1 VFEREPGQAHNLTPD
16 AVRIT
21 RESWRE
27 SRQLLLGS
35 PPVTHSTRSGLYI
48 APHTHT
54 HLESHINWSQL
65 KGLTFPVFCLGDPGL
80 GSR

>member
-35 PPVTHSTRSGLYI
+35 LPVTHST
-48 APHTHT
+48 
-54 HLESHINWSQL
+54 
-65 KGLTFPVFCLGDPGL
+65 
-80 GSR
+80 